1 VKEVDTTPP
10 SLLITSSDAD
20 GVLRKGEITTLT
32 FDFSEEVTGF
42 SAADISISPKLGAL
56 GALVQDSAD
65 PTLYRAT
72 FTPSKNGSGAI
83 SIDVQ
88 NDYSDAAGNIGD
100 SAGLTLYVNTLNS
113 TVGTSANNTMSGSG
127 KADLLDGVS
136 GNDTLKGNG
145 GNDWLLGGAGDDR
158 LDGGAG
164 ADVLIGQAGNDQ
176 LTGGAG
182 ADHFVFN
189 QMGFGA
195 DTIADFNETQA
206 DKIDLRGGDWSY
218 DDLVF
223 SQFGTSA
230 VITIGSDT
238 ITVANTQAIDI
249 DAGYFLL

>member
-1 VKEVDTTPP
+1 MLNQIRAASGIPP
-10 SLLITSSDAD
+10 
-20 GVLRKGEITTLT
+20 R
-32 FDFSEEVTGF
+32 VTISG
-42 SAADISISPKLGAL
+42 SWYNRAA
-56 GALVQDSAD
+56 
-65 PTLYRAT
+65 
-72 FTPSKNGSGAI
+72 FTPSKNGSGAV
-83 SIDVQ
+83 SIEVS
-88 NDYSDAAGNIGD
+88 NDYSDAAGNMGD

-195 DTIADFNETQA
+195 DTITDFNETQG
-206 DKIDLRGGDWSY
+206 DKIDLRGRDLSY
-218 DDLVF
+218 DELM
-223 SQFGTSA
+223 FGQSGTNA